1 MVHARFRADG
11 TSAVRV
17 DEVGTVSVVVFNR
30 RMGGW
35 WGARQSTVL
44 AAGKPVFTLEV
55 LGSVPAATPT
65 AVAQLC
71 PSLVAI
77 STEENT
83 FVVSYDERGTTKPLF
98 RWPPPAPVGAASV
111 NAAAAANAA
120 SATASANAAALP
132 CLAWTWHNALP
143 VLARGWGCT
152 IELVVGQQAAVAS
165 SAGGAPAA
173 SALRFVVAGAP
184 ITTEHVVHA
193 LRWLDGARVVYLSLL
208 PTGPLLTVI
217 DTVQRQGTRSQLP
230 LHFVRIRRSHLT
242 CPP

>member
-1 MVHARFRADG
+1 MTSVTTSSCEFELEFFSPFDLLVPPNIFVVTYVPSNGIVTLWDIGRGELLKTVSGDARGGAVVHARFRADG

-143 VLARGWGCT
+143 VLARGWGC
-152 IELVVGQQAAVAS
+152 
-165 SAGGAPAA
+165 
-173 SALRFVVAGAP
+173 P
-184 ITTEHVVHA
+184 I
-193 LRWLDGARVVYLSLL
+193 
-208 PTGPLLTVI
+208 
-217 DTVQRQGTRSQLP
+217 
-230 LHFVRIRRSHLT
+230 
-242 CPP
+242 